1 MGPPPK
7 RQSDAA
13 FDRSWQP
20 SHANGRWPHFQ
31 ATTFIDLH
39 RRYARFHYD
48 HQRHDS
54 VRNRRVTNWWRRT
67 WDGAISR
74 QVSTSVSFED
84 PPFGVAEWV
93 AFSPSL
99 DYGLSARAAAQD
111 NLILHFEEDLQL
123 TRDSW
128 SGVLNQ
134 VRTSSHAGL
143 HPSLVPPR
151 SCWLNEPAIQAEA
164 PVLGFP

>member
-1 MGPPPK
+1 MPST
-7 RQSDAA
+7 QSHI
-13 FDRSWQP
+13 RSVGFGRL
-20 SHANGRWPHFQ
+20 SLGANQDGCWPHFQ
-31 ATTFIDLH
+31 AITFVDLH
-39 RRYARFHYD
+39 RRYARFHHD

-54 VRNRRVTNWWRRT
+54 VRDRRVTHWWRRT

-93 AFSPSL
+93 AFSPPL
-99 DYGLSARAAAQD
+99 DYGLSTRAAQD

-123 TRDSW
+123 TWDSW

-164 PVLGFP
+164 PVLGFL